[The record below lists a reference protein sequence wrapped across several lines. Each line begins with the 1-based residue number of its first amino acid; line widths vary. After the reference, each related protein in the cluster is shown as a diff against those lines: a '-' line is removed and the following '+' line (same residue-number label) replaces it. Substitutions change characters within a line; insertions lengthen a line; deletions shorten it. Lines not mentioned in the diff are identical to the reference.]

1 MLSEPRLGV
10 ACALLLLPNI
20 LREELRVML
29 TIKFTKRRDGSV
41 ISRFERADGSATW
54 QRKDGPRASFFALHD
69 LTHYALETTLRYR
82 RGFYGL
88 VAEGWDL
95 SDFGTP
101 WPRGPLPADAEPA
114 ELIAGF
120 LDGERATGERCSAA
134 DFNAKIALYY
144 SSEGLATPPTL
155 TQEKLDQIRKLA
167 RELRARWA
175 AVPPGESLELT
186 FDPKPGNP

>member
-1 MLSEPRLGV
+1 
-10 ACALLLLPNI
+10 
-20 LREELRVML
+20 ML

-41 ISRFERADGSATW
+41 ISRFERDDGTATW
-54 QRKDGPRASFFALHD
+54 QRKEGPQANFFAAHD

-114 ELIAGF
+114 ELIAGL

-134 DFNAKIALYY
+134 EFNEKIALYY
-144 SSEGLATPPTL
+144 ETHGLADAPML
-155 TQEKLDQIRKLA
+155 AQEELDQIRKFA
-167 RELRARWA
+167 RELHARWD
-175 AVPPGESLELT
+175 AVLPGGSLALT
-186 FDPKPGNP
+186 FNPN

>member
-1 MLSEPRLGV
+1 MLK
-10 ACALLLLPNI
+10 
-20 LREELRVML
+20 
-29 TIKFTKRRDGSV
+29 IKFTKRRDGSV
-41 ISRFERADGSATW
+41 ISRFERADGTATW
-54 QRKDGPRASFFALHD
+54 QRKDGPQVNFFAAHD
-69 LTHYALETTLRYR
+69 LTHYALETTLGYR

-114 ELIAGF
+114 ELIAGL

-134 DFNAKIALYY
+134 EFNEKIGLYY
-144 SSEGLATPPTL
+144 ETRALKDAPVL
-155 TQEKLDQIRKLA
+155 TQEELDQIRKVA

-175 AVPPGESLELT
+175 AVPPGDSLELT
-186 FDPKPGNP
+186 FDTACVQTRPAE

>member
-1 MLSEPRLGV
+1 
-10 ACALLLLPNI
+10 
-20 LREELRVML
+20 ML

-41 ISRFERADGSATW
+41 ISRFERADGTATW
-54 QRKDGPRASFFALHD
+54 QRKDGPQASFFTAHD
-69 LTHYALETTLRYR
+69 LTHYALETTLGYR

-114 ELIAGF
+114 ELIAGL

-134 DFNAKIALYY
+134 EFNEKITLYY
-144 SSEGLATPPTL
+144 SSQGFANPPTL
-155 TQEKLDQIRKLA
+155 TQEELDQIRKVA

-175 AVPPGESLELT
+175 AVLPGDSLELR
-186 FDPKPGNP
+186 FVSSVVSQKFA

>member
-1 MLSEPRLGV
+1 
-10 ACALLLLPNI
+10 
-20 LREELRVML
+20 ML

-41 ISRFERADGSATW
+41 ISRFERDDGTATW
-54 QRKDGPRASFFALHD
+54 QRKDGPQANFFAAHD

-114 ELIAGF
+114 ELIAGL

-134 DFNAKIALYY
+134 EFNEKIALYY
-144 SSEGLATPPTL
+144 ETHGLADAPML
-155 TQEKLDQIRKLA
+155 AQEELDQIRKFA
-167 RELRARWA
+167 RELRARWD
-175 AVPPGESLELT
+175 AVLPGGSLALT
-186 FDPKPGNP
+186 FNPN

>member
-1 MLSEPRLGV
+1 
-10 ACALLLLPNI
+10 
-20 LREELRVML
+20 ML

-41 ISRFERADGSATW
+41 ISRFERADGTATW
-54 QRKDGPRASFFALHD
+54 QRKAGPQSSFFAIHD

-114 ELIAGF
+114 ELIAGL
-120 LDGERATGERCSAA
+120 LDSERAAGERCSASE
-134 DFNAKIALYY
+134 FNEKIALYY
-144 SSEGLATPPTL
+144 TSHKLPDPPAL
-155 TQEKLDQIRKLA
+155 TQKQVDQIRKVA

-175 AVPPGESLELT
+175 AVLPGDSLELV
-186 FDPKPGNP
+186 FDPNCDSKPY